1 MENGHGAQEVLLHQI
16 KGHKCSPSTE
26 RRKKMRINRGSS
38 GLRSWQFSQ
47 SFLATT
53 GSQSRETT
61 QTCRLHGSPAGWLW
75 RISAVL
81 RNLWLLKLQLTCSP
95 GNTNIYLPARAGSC
109 SGGFEWAQQGEF
121 TWVRS
126 WEWSIFS
133 LCHPKTQENQNTGD
147 DSSARKSRTL
157 WVIASSSSWDCKL
170 CSLMKEMSG
179 PCSLTAECVPLKWIQ
194 APSRK
199 KQPKKGWGS
208 QQVKH
213 FPVSGS
219 SFYSHWLTKTHR
231 I

>member
-1 MENGHGAQEVLLHQI
+1 
-16 KGHKCSPSTE
+16 
-26 RRKKMRINRGSS
+26 MRINRGSS
-38 GLRSWQFSQ
+38 GLRTWQFSQ

-53 GSQSRETT
+53 GSQTREIQTDLQAPWKPSRVVMEEPPQSVRSAEEPMITEITT
-61 QTCRLHGSPAGWLW
+61 YLLSRQHKHLPPSQTR
-75 RISAVL
+75 
-81 RNLWLLKLQLTCSP
+81 QLFSK
-95 GNTNIYLPARAGSC
+95 IWVIPAR
-109 SGGFEWAQQGEF
+109 WI

-147 DSSARKSRTL
+147 DSSARKNRTL
-157 WVIASSSSWDCKL
+157 WFIASSSSWDCKL
-170 CSLMKEMSG
+170 CSLISEMSG
-179 PCSLTAECVPLKWIQ
+179 TGSLTSECVPLKWIQ
-194 APSRK
+194 TASRK
-199 KQPKKGWGS
+199 NSQKKGWGS